1 MKVTALIP
9 NTLIDEVKTL
19 SNGKN
24 ITDSLIKALT
34 EWVNIKKINEL
45 NQQVA
50 DKPLE
55 FKPNFDAEKIRNI
68 NRS

>member
-9 NTLIDEVKTL
+9 EELIAEVKELTD
-19 SNGKN
+19 GKN

-34 EWVNIKKINEL
+34 EWVDIKKISDL
-45 NQQVA
+45 NKQVSE
-50 DKPLE
+50 DPLE
-55 FKPNFDAEKIRNI
+55 FKPSFDAESARKT

>member
-9 NTLIDEVKTL
+9 RSLIFEVKELT
-19 SNGKN
+19 NGKN

-34 EWVNIKKINEL
+34 EWVDIKKIKDL
-45 NQQVA
+45 NLQVSE
-50 DKPLE
+50 KPLE
-55 FKPNFDAEKIRNI
+55 FKSDFNAQSARET

>member
-9 NTLIDEVKTL
+9 EALIDEVKTL
-19 SNGKN
+19 THGKN

-34 EWVNIKKINEL
+34 EWVDIKKIHDL
-45 NQQVA
+45 NLQVSE
-50 DKPLE
+50 KPLE
-55 FKPNFDAEKIRNI
+55 FKSDFDAQSSREI